1 MSNIL
6 ITGAGGFIGAN
17 LVHDLINTKDQIH
30 ILIRKESNLWRLNNI
45 ISKCYVHFVDISK
58 IKEVENVISEIK
70 PETVYHC
77 ATYGVYPNQK
87 DTQKID
93 QTNLIGTKNLVSSL
107 AKNTDLKRL
116 VNLGSVFEY
125 GSKPGLIKET
135 DSVQGL
141 DHYSKSK
148 ILQTKMIEDFSQQH
162 NLPAVTLRVFT
173 VYGNFE
179 EPGRL
184 ISDIMVAI
192 IKKNPIKILSSSS
205 IRDFIYINDVIDALK
220 KISVKPGIN
229 GEIFNVGSGRA
240 SSVENIVNLV
250 CNITNT
256 DSEVI
261 WQDKNDREHDK
272 AGTKGYADIQK
283 IEKIGWKPKIS
294 LEDGLEKTYEWFKK
308 NIEYY

>member
-30 ILIRKESNLWRLNNI
+30 ILIKKESNLWRLNNI

-135 DSVQGL
+135 VSAQGL

-192 IKKNPIKILSSSS
+192 IKKNPIKIMSSSAV
-205 IRDFIYINDVIDALK
+205 RDFIYINDVIDALK
-220 KISVKPGIN
+220 EISVKPRIN

-283 IEKIGWKPKIS
+283 IEKIGWKPKTS
-294 LEDGLEKTYEWFKK
+294 LEDGLEKTYKWFKK

>member
-30 ILIRKESNLWRLNNI
+30 ILIKKESNLWRLNNI

-107 AKNTDLKRL
+107 AKNTNLKRL

-135 DSVQGL
+135 DSAQRL

>member
-6 ITGAGGFIGAN
+6 ITGASGFIGAN

-30 ILIRKESNLWRLNNI
+30 ILIKKESNLWRLNNI

-135 DSVQGL
+135 DSTQGL
-141 DHYSKSK
+141 DHYGKSK
-148 ILQTKMIEDFSQQH
+148 ILQTKIIEDLSQQH
-162 NLPAVTLRVFT
+162 NLPAVTLRIFT
-173 VYGNFE
+173 AYGNFE

-192 IKKNPIKILSSSS
+192 IKKNPIKILSSSAM
-205 IRDFIYINDVIDALK
+205 RDFIYINDVIDALK

-229 GEIFNVGSGRA
+229 GEIFNVGSGHA

-261 WQDKNDREHDK
+261 WQDKNDREYDK

>member
-125 GSKPGLIKET
+125 GSKLGLIKET
-135 DSVQGL
+135 DSTQGL
-141 DHYSKSK
+141 DHYGKSK
-148 ILQTKMIEDFSQQH
+148 ILQTKIIEDLSQQH
-162 NLPAVTLRVFT
+162 NLPAVTLRIFT
-173 VYGNFE
+173 AYGNFE

-250 CNITNT
+250 CNITDT

-272 AGTKGYADIQK
+272 AGTKGYANIQK
-283 IEKIGWKPKIS
+283 IEKIGWEPKTS

>member
-17 LVHDLINTKDQIH
+17 LVHDLINTKAQIH
-30 ILIRKESNLWRLNNI
+30 ILIKKESNLWRLNNI

-184 ISDIMVAI
+184 ISDIMIAI

-250 CNITNT
+250 CNITDT

-272 AGTKGYADIQK
+272 AGTKGYANIQK

>member
-30 ILIRKESNLWRLNNI
+30 ILIKKESNLWRLNNI

-116 VNLGSVFEY
+116 VNLGSSFEY
-125 GSKPGLIKET
+125 GSKLNLIKET
-135 DSVQGL
+135 DSTQGL
-141 DHYSKSK
+141 DYYSKSK
-148 ILQTKMIEDFSQQH
+148 ILQTDLIERFSH
-162 NLPAVTLRVFT
+162 EKNLPAVTLRIFNA
-173 VYGNFE
+173 YGSFE
-179 EPGRL
+179 ESGRL
-184 ISDIMVAI
+184 IPDIMVSI
-192 IKKNPIKILSSSS
+192 VKKNPIKILSRTAV
-205 IRDFIYINDVIDALK
+205 RDFIYINDVIDALK

-250 CNITNT
+250 CNITDT

>member
-250 CNITNT
+250 CNITDT

-272 AGTKGYADIQK
+272 AGTKGYANIQK
-283 IEKIGWKPKIS
+283 IEKIGWKPKTS
-294 LEDGLEKTYEWFKK
+294 LEDGLEKTYKWFKK

>member
-250 CNITNT
+250 CNITDT

-261 WQDKNDREHDK
+261 WQDKNDREYDK

>member
-17 LVHDLINTKDQIH
+17 LVHDLINTKDLIH
-30 ILIRKESNLWRLNNI
+30 ILIKKESNLWRLNNI

-135 DSVQGL
+135 DSAQGL

-148 ILQTKMIEDFSQQH
+148 ILQTKMIEDFFQQH

>member
-125 GSKPGLIKET
+125 GSKLGLIKET
-135 DSVQGL
+135 DSTQGL
-141 DHYSKSK
+141 SHYSKSK

-250 CNITNT
+250 CNITDT

-261 WQDKNDREHDK
+261 WQDKNDREYDK

-283 IEKIGWKPKIS
+283 IEKIGWKPKTS
-294 LEDGLEKTYEWFKK
+294 LEDGLEKTYKWFKK